1 MKKRRM
7 MFVTLTV
14 SVVVTNANVPSRR
27 YNAFFTKT
35 RVIGSTITIEFFSYY
50 RVVSSIGSFVLSK
63 LFTLFGFNDF

>member
-1 MKKRRM
+1 
-7 MFVTLTV
+7 
-14 SVVVTNANVPSRR
+14 VTNANVPSRR

-63 LFTLFGFNDF
+63 LFTLLGFNDF